1 MHQKKDSRKPLIV
14 YYIISLVVVLLLN
27 TLLFPQIERHSVK
40 HVEYS
45 EFLEML
51 EEDQIK
57 SVEIDQTKI
66 AFKPVEQLEDGKI
79 TYYTTNRVTA
89 DDKIV
94 ERLLDAGVTFG
105 QVVPE
110 QMSPIIEFLLSW
122 VLPLVFFYGIGSL
135 MFRKMTQRMG
145 GNSMTFGKSNAKIY
159 VEAQTGKTFEDVA
172 GEDEAKDALVEIV
185 DFLHD
190 PQKYRDI
197 GAKLPKGALLVGP
210 PGTGK
215 TLLAKAVA
223 GEAKV
228 PFFSISGSEFVEMFV
243 GMGAARVRDLFKQA
257 GEKAPCIVFIDEI
270 DAIGKKRDVHGMGG
284 NDEREQTL
292 NQLLTEMDGFDA
304 GKGVVILAATNRPEI
319 LDKALLRPGRFDRR
333 IPVELPDL
341 AGREAILRVHAKEV
355 KTEPNIDY
363 TQVARSTS
371 GCSGAELAN
380 IINEGAIA
388 AVKAGRKVVTQR
400 DLEEAIETV
409 IAGYQRKN
417 AVVSQ
422 RDKLTVSYHEIGH
435 ALVAA
440 KLENAAP
447 VQKITIVPR
456 TSGALGYTMQVDEE
470 ERLLMTREQILDKIT
485 TYCGGR
491 AAEALVFGRITSGAS
506 NDIEQ
511 ATKLARAMITRLG
524 MSDTFGMMALETQSG
539 QYVTGDA
546 MLVCSDQT
554 AARIDVEVK
563 NIIASCYER
572 AMQILTDNKE
582 KLHELAKILLEKE
595 TITGIEFMAVLAPNQ
610 LPSSFD
616 DVAKDDEAESA
627 DAQKEPAQPLE
638 EEGVTVSDAEAS
650 QAEEGAAPA
659 EDEA

>member
-1 MHQKKDSRKPLIV
+1 MHEKKDNRKPLIV
-14 YYIISLVVVLLLN
+14 YYIVALVVVMLLN
-27 TLLFPQIERHSVK
+27 TLLFPQISRVSVK
-40 HVEYS
+40 EVGYS
-45 EFLEML
+45 EFLTML
-51 EEDQIK
+51 DE
-57 SVEIDQTKI
+57 
-66 AFKPVEQLEDGKI
+66 GKI
-79 TYYTTNRVTA
+79 KEVEVGDTQISFTPVQQADEGKKTYYTTNRVTA

-94 ERLLDAGVTFG
+94 ERLLDADVTFS

-110 QMSPIIEFLLSW
+110 EMNPLLGFLMSW
-122 VLPLVFFYGIGSL
+122 VLPLVIFYAFGTL
-135 MFRKMTQRMG
+135 MFRRMSKQMG
-145 GNSMTFGKSNAKIY
+145 GNSMSFGKSNAKVY
-159 VEAQTGKTFEDVA
+159 VEAQTGKTFDDVA
-172 GEDEAKDALVEIV
+172 GEDEAKDALQEIV

-270 DAIGKKRDVHGMGG
+270 DAIGKRRDQGGLGG

-363 TQVARSTS
+363 TQIARSTS

-388 AVKAGRKVVTQR
+388 AVKAGRKMVSQR

-417 AVVSQ
+417 AVVSP

-447 VQKITIVPR
+447 VQKITIIPR

-470 ERLLMTREQILDKIT
+470 ERLLMTKEQILDKIT
-485 TYCGGR
+485 TFCGGR
-491 AAEALVFGRITSGAS
+491 AAEALVFGRVTSGAS

-539 QYVTGDA
+539 QYITGDA

-554 AARIDVEVK
+554 AARIDVEIK

-572 AMQILTDNKE
+572 ATQILTDNKE
-582 KLHELAKILLEKE
+582 KLHELAKVLLEKE
-595 TITGIEFMAVLAPNQ
+595 TITGIEFMAILAPNQ
-610 LPSSFD
+610 LPSSF
-616 DVAKDDEAESA
+616 
-627 DAQKEPAQPLE
+627 E
-638 EEGVTVSDAEAS
+638 EEK
-650 QAEEGAAPA
+650 AEETQTQEAAEENDVQVTGDNA
-659 EDEA
+659 

>member
-1 MHQKKDSRKPLIV
+1 MHEKKNSPKPLIV
-14 YYIISLVVVLLLN
+14 YYIIALVVVMLLN
-27 TLLFPQIERHSVK
+27 TLLFPQISRYSVK
-40 HVEYS
+40 EVTYS
-45 EFLEML
+45 EFLTML
-51 EEDQIK
+51 DEGKIKEVEVGDQ
-57 SVEIDQTKI
+57 QI
-66 AFKPVEQLEDGKI
+66 AFTPTQQDEEKK

-89 DDKIV
+89 DEKIV
-94 ERLLDAGVTFG
+94 ERLIDADVTFS

-110 QMSPIIEFLLSW
+110 EMSPILSFLMSW
-122 VLPLVFFYGIGSL
+122 VLPLVIFYGFGTL
-135 MFRKMTQRMG
+135 MFRRMSKQMG
-145 GNSMTFGKSNAKIY
+145 GNSMSFGKSNAKVY
-159 VEAQTGKTFEDVA
+159 VEAQTGKTFDDVA
-172 GEDEAKDALVEIV
+172 GEDEAKDALKEIV

-270 DAIGKKRDVHGMGG
+270 DPIGKRRDQGGLGG

-341 AGREAILRVHAKEV
+341 AGREAILRVHAREV

-363 TQVARSTS
+363 TQIARSTS

-380 IINEGAIA
+380 IINEAAIA
-388 AVKAGRKVVTQR
+388 AVKAGRKMVAQR
-400 DLEEAIETV
+400 DMEEAIETV

-417 AVVSQ
+417 AVVSP

-447 VQKITIVPR
+447 VQKITIIPR

-524 MSDTFGMMALETQSG
+524 MSETFGMMALETQSG
-539 QYVTGDA
+539 SYLSGDA
-546 MLVCSDQT
+546 ALVCSDQT
-554 AARIDVEVK
+554 AARIDVEIK
-563 NIIASCYER
+563 NTIAACYER
-572 AMQILTDNKE
+572 ATQILTDNKD
-582 KLHELAKILLEKE
+582 KLHELAKVLLDKE
-595 TITGIEFMAVLAPNQ
+595 TITGIEFMAILAPNQ
-610 LPSSFD
+610 LPSSFE
-616 DVAKDDEAESA
+616 DEKRE
-627 DAQKEPAQPLE
+627 EPAQE
-638 EEGVTVSDAEAS
+638 SAADDGDVEVTGV
-650 QAEEGAAPA
+650 
-659 EDEA
+659 